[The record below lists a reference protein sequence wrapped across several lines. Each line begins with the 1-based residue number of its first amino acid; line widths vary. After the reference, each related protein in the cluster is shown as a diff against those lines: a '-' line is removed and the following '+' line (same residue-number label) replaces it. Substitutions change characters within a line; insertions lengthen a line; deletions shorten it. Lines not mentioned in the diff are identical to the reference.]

1 MKIKP
6 IQDKVN
12 DRFALSSDRWN
23 WILIEGFNTNN
34 PIRRYYANLKQLG
47 NALLDTVAKDTL
59 ARKSITDSKN
69 SPTGNRTDLLMDNI
83 AQDLGL
89 FLQGI
94 TNDKKE

>member
-6 IQDKVN
+6 IQYKIN
-12 DRFALSSDRWN
+12 DRFALSSDQWN

-83 AQDLGL
+83 TQDLEL
-89 FLQGI
+89 FLKGV
-94 TNDKKE
+94 TNEKAQ